1 LAADNG
7 VALGTVGSPW
17 DGGGMDVAAQFEA
30 LQKRVTEASS
40 ASRDEL
46 KERIDKVHADKDARQ
61 QTGEAAGS
69 AGGKWAQMKAEVA
82 ARMDALKTKI
92 DNRGGQPDARAA
104 EADADQAAAEAAHA
118 IDYASWTVEN
128 ARLAALDAIDARV
141 FSDGLAR

>member
-1 LAADNG
+1 
-7 VALGTVGSPW
+7 
-17 DGGGMDVAAQFEA
+17 MDVAAQFEA

-40 ASRDEL
+40 GVSAGTTESRDQL

-61 QTGEAAGS
+61 QAGEAAGS

-82 ARMDALKTKI
+82 ARMDVLKTKI
-92 DNRGGQPDARAA
+92 DNRGGRPDARAA
-104 EADADQAAAEAAHA
+104 EADADHAALEAGHA

-141 FSDGLAR
+141 FSDGLAK

>member
-1 LAADNG
+1 
-7 VALGTVGSPW
+7 
-17 DGGGMDVAAQFEA
+17 
-30 LQKRVTEASS
+30 
-40 ASRDEL
+40 
-46 KERIDKVHADKDARQ
+46 
-61 QTGEAAGS
+61 
-69 AGGKWAQMKAEVA
+69 MKAEVA

-128 ARLAALDAIDARV
+128 ARLAALDALDARA

>member
-1 LAADNG
+1 
-7 VALGTVGSPW
+7 
-17 DGGGMDVAAQFEA
+17 MDVAAQFEA

-40 ASRDEL
+40 AVSAGSTESRDQL
-46 KERIDKVHADKDARQ
+46 KGRIDKVHADKDARQ

-92 DNRGGQPDARAA
+92 DNRAGQPDARAA
-104 EADADQAAAEAAHA
+104 EEDADQAAAEAAHA

-128 ARLAALDAIDARV
+128 ARLAALDAFDARA

>member
-1 LAADNG
+1 
-7 VALGTVGSPW
+7 
-17 DGGGMDVAAQFEA
+17 MDVAAQFEA

-40 ASRDEL
+40 AVSAGTTESRDEL

-61 QTGEAAGS
+61 ETGEAAG

-104 EADADQAAAEAAHA
+104 AADADQAAAEAAHA

>member
-1 LAADNG
+1 
-7 VALGTVGSPW
+7 
-17 DGGGMDVAAQFEA
+17 MDVAAQFEA

-40 ASRDEL
+40 AVSAGSTESRDQL
-46 KERIDKVHADKDARQ
+46 KGRIDKAHADKDARQ

-92 DNRGGQPDARAA
+92 DNRAGQPDARAA
-104 EADADQAAAEAAHA
+104 EADADHAAAEAAHA

-128 ARLAALDAIDARV
+128 ARLAALDAFDARA